1 MARMARTY
9 RRPMAWVEGRL
20 AELARLEPDWD
31 SYGGFPPTDRAVAD
45 AASIMRTAFDRF
57 GRTAGERAIPYG
69 VFPIADGGIQ
79 LEWHGPSSELELNVG
94 PEGGLSFLV
103 IEHPDGDRRF
113 TEGYDLS
120 ADEALEL
127 VRRVIHP

>member
-1 MARMARTY
+1 
-9 RRPMAWVEGRL
+9 MAWVEGRL

-45 AASIMRTAFDRF
+45 AASIMRTAFNKF
-57 GRTAGERAIPYG
+57 GPTAGERAIPYG
-69 VFPIADGGIQ
+69 VFPIADGGVQ

-103 IEHPDGDRRF
+103 IEHPKGEPRYRQ
-113 TEGYDLS
+113 GSDLS
-120 ADEALEL
+120 NVEALDL
-127 VRRVIHP
+127 VRSVIRA